1 MLKSISYIIRYTK
14 DLYHGHSI
22 LYFTNPFGIIKS
34 TAIGHPSPFLT
45 CIDFIA
51 TCKGFLA
58 SVLQITPN
66 IL

>member
-1 MLKSISYIIRYTK
+1 MFIMLKSISYIK
-14 DLYHGHSI
+14 DLIVYGLSI
-22 LYFTNPFGIIKS
+22 LFFTNPFGIIKS

-45 CIDFIA
+45 FIDFIA